1 MDQIDSGRIVNY
13 YDRLISHEIARP
25 PLGIATTGLLLFMVY
40 YSVFN
45 QFTYFDVGALQTMV
59 IYLPTRLIVW
69 EIARQTPSC
78 FQQLIFIIFIRI
90 NRADENIR
98 RSERRIRRIS
108 IFPIIWWSASIVV
121 IVKEIWKFSKILNP
135 GILYSI
141 SRNERKRE
149 ETRHFRVEISAGPSI
164 RKEQREEKRERER
177 KRDCQNRTCPIT
189 VTSCWNWLLIAG
201 TCTACTHSNPRRWRE
216 DVARV
221 SAADKVM
228 PVHRLLI
235 TDWLTSPP
243 LLSSSLP
250 HFYFRHGIVT
260 KTNSR
265 NDYQRT

>member
-78 FQQLIFIIFIRI
+78 FHQLIFIIFIRI

-164 RKEQREEKRERER
+164 RKEQREEKREREKER
-177 KRDCQNRTCPIT
+177 LSESYVSNHRHF
-189 VTSCWNWLLIAG
+189 LLELIINCRHVYRVHPFESQTMARG
-201 TCTACTHSNPRRWRE
+201 RR
-216 DVARV
+216 ARFG
-221 SAADKVM
+221 
-228 PVHRLLI
+228 R
-235 TDWLTSPP
+235 
-243 LLSSSLP
+243 
-250 HFYFRHGIVT
+250 R
-260 KTNSR
+260 
-265 NDYQRT
+265 

>member
-90 NRADENIR
+90 NRSDENIR

-135 GILYSI
+135 GISYSI
-141 SRNERKRE
+141 SRNERKRDSSFSG
-149 ETRHFRVEISAGPSI
+149 RNFCGSLN
-164 RKEQREEKRERER
+164 KEGTKRREERERER
-177 KRDCQNRTCPIT
+177 ET
-189 VTSCWNWLLIAG
+189 VRI
-201 TCTACTHSNPRRWRE
+201 
-216 DVARV
+216 VRV
-221 SAADKVM
+221 Q
-228 PVHRLLI
+228 
-235 TDWLTSPP
+235 SP
-243 LLSSSLP
+243 SLP
-250 HFYFRHGIVT
+250 AGI
-260 KTNSR
+260 
-265 NDYQRT
+265 DY